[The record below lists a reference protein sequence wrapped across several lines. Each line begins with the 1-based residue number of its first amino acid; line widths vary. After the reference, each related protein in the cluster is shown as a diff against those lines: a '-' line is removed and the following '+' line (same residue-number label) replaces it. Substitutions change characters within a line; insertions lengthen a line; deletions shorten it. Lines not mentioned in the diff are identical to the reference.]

1 MLSVFCCIVLLHC
14 YIAPWW
20 NTHFYVQP
28 AIQAVKLATEVE
40 EEDDLSPLRNALEK
54 AQSRAERLTQA
65 REQEENAAL
74 EIAEL
79 AIAERDKLDQA
90 KKAVTETEHMLHK
103 RERQVSQLKKQREPL
118 EAEVEKAQQTDA
130 LASVDSPSD
139 SSPASTGVP
148 HCLVVL

>member
-1 MLSVFCCIVLLHC
+1 LR
-14 YIAPWW
+14 
-20 NTHFYVQP
+20 YVQP
-28 AIQAVKLATEVE
+28 AIHAVKLATEVE

-79 AIAERDKLDQA
+79 AIAERDKLEQA
-90 KKAVTETEHMLHK
+90 KKAVSETEHMLHK

-118 EAEVEKAQQTDA
+118 EAQVEKSQQTDV
-130 LASVDSPSD
+130 LASVDGPSD
-139 SSPASTGVP
+139 SSPASTGALWSKPSFPMV
-148 HCLVVL
+148 